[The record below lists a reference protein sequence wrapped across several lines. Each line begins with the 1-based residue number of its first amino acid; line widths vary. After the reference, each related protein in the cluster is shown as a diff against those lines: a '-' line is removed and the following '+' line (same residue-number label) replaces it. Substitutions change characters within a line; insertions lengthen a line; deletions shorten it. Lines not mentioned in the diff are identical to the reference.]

1 VLFYTT
7 VKPRTLELLKALME
21 VPEHRAFNLAGGTS
35 LSLQIGHRISV
46 DLDLFG
52 NHPFQADEMLQSVK
66 NCGNVKILHKTKN
79 ILMLDIEGIKV
90 EIVNYSYSLVKDF
103 SVEDGIRLLSLED
116 IGAMKL
122 AAITGRGRKR
132 DLYDLFFLLK
142 KFSLDQILGFYRQ
155 KYPDGNEWLVARSI
169 IYFEDANNDLEM
181 RPFQKILWT
190 SVKKQIE
197 KEAAKLFS

>member
-1 VLFYTT
+1 MLFYTT

-21 VPEHRAFNLAGGTS
+21 VPELRAFNLAGGTS

-79 ILMLDIEGIKV
+79 ILMIDIEGIKV

-142 KFSLDQILGFYRQ
+142 KFSLDQILGFCRQ

>member
-1 VLFYTT
+1 MLFYTT
-7 VKPRTLELLKALME
+7 VKPRTLELLKASME
-21 VPEHRAFNLAGGTS
+21 VPELRAFNLAGGTS

-103 SVEDGIRLLSLED
+103 SVEDSIRLLSLED

>member
-1 VLFYTT
+1 
-7 VKPRTLELLKALME
+7 ME

-103 SVEDGIRLLSLED
+103 SVEDSIRLLSLED

-142 KFSLDQILGFYRQ
+142 KFSLDQILGFCRQ